1 MDEGLRKDIAG
12 RLGTLHRL
20 KDLLPPEG
28 ISPLVKARVEEEMND
43 LISKG
48 YEPFFSG
55 NAALY
60 ILSACQR
67 CGRCCKD
74 INAIAAS
81 IEDCRRVAKR
91 LGMSQKRFMMEYT
104 RPHIL
109 DGCQVGTARIIKK
122 EDAKHC
128 LFFDRNLPGCRIH
141 SVKPRVCSAAYYLSK
156 MNLLLC
162 RQNHRFSTFPEC
174 PSDIELRSRIGG
186 FSDRLKEEDASA
198 LDDLKRTF
206 QSADTEIQLFQ
217 LLLRLKGMEIYFGK
231 EKTASLIRKL
241 GLKRM
246 PVEDE
251 LKPAAFLYAAVLLEQ
266 GIAGTPLE

>member
-109 DGCQVGTARIIKK
+109 DGCQVGTARVIRKRMQSTVFSSI
-122 EDAKHC
+122 EIFPAAASIQSS
-128 LFFDRNLPGCRIH
+128 PG
-141 SVKPRVCSAAYYLSK
+141 SAAL
-156 MNLLLC
+156 
-162 RQNHRFSTFPEC
+162 RIIC
-174 PSDIELRSRIGG
+174 PR
-186 FSDRLKEEDASA
+186 
-198 LDDLKRTF
+198 
-206 QSADTEIQLFQ
+206 
-217 LLLRLKGMEIYFGK
+217 
-231 EKTASLIRKL
+231 
-241 GLKRM
+241 
-246 PVEDE
+246 
-251 LKPAAFLYAAVLLEQ
+251 
-266 GIAGTPLE
+266 